1 MITSWKESG
10 QMYELI
16 ADYCKILKLGNRI
29 AKNYSQ
35 IEAASHEEFLA
46 KLLAMEVEARKIN
59 RKNLLLKQAQFDVL
73 KTFGNFRFEKMTI
86 PNSIDIETLK
96 TASFVDKK
104 EDLIL
109 YGSVG
114 LGKTHL
120 ATAIGVEACNRG
132 KKVKFFRTA
141 SLVDQLLDTKTEG
154 TLNRFFRQL
163 SKTDLLICDEWGFI
177 PFEKE
182 GSQLLFQVISECY
195 EKRSLIITTNLEFSK
210 WNGIFYDEKLTSA
223 IIDRIIHHSHLI
235 VFEGT
240 SNRLENSMIKSN

>member
-1 MITSWKESG
+1 MVTSWKESG

-223 IIDRIIHHSHLI
+223 IIDRIIHYSHLI

-240 SNRLENSMIKSN
+240 SNRLENSMIKST